1 MKKIL
6 LIISMTGI
14 SYTGNPYYSNNI
26 NNQPK
31 KVITV
36 QKTDLVVFLDTLGF
50 KESTN
55 DYTRVNKWGHL
66 GKYQFSKK
74 TLRGLE
80 YKVTPQQ
87 FLDNP
92 ELQEQAVRD
101 LLIENKRIMRKFITK
116 YEGTIINGITITESG
131 ILAATHLV
139 GPRAVKRYL
148 NSNGKRIKKDA
159 LGTSIEDYM
168 KLMGGYDLKL

>member
-6 LIISMTGI
+6 ITTLVVGVTSLSSPT
-14 SYTGNPYYSNNI
+14 PNNFVTL
-26 NNQPK
+26 QQQ
-31 KVITV
+31 TV
-36 QKTDLVVFLDTLGF
+36 ETKKTDLVVFLDTLGF

-55 DYTRVNKWGHL
+55 DYTKVNKWGHL

-74 TLRGLE
+74 TLRGLG

-168 KLMGGYDLKL
+168 RLMGGYNLEI

>member
-6 LIISMTGI
+6 ITTLVVGVTSFSSPT
-14 SYTGNPYYSNNI
+14 PNNFVTL
-26 NNQPK
+26 QQQ
-31 KVITV
+31 TV
-36 QKTDLVVFLDTLGF
+36 KTKKTDLVVFLDTLGF

-74 TLRGLE
+74 TLRGLG

-116 YEGTIINGITITESG
+116 YEGIIINGITITESG

-168 KLMGGYDLKL
+168 KLMGGYNLEL